1 MWGRSIPSNYSG
13 KSQDSRNLPNPTK
26 DYRFVE
32 LLKKDQLVNDPCEV
46 GDDDTSV
53 VGMQL
58 FIMGVV
64 YRVSTCVFM
73 HARPSVAPSSQR
85 ELWSPMDCIN
95 KFIHT
100 EKAFWRVLVFSNMYL
115 PHGYYNSW

>member
-1 MWGRSIPSNYSG
+1 M
-13 KSQDSRNLPNPTK
+13 
-26 DYRFVE
+26 E

-85 ELWSPMDCIN
+85 AIYGLRWI
-95 KFIHT
+95 
-100 EKAFWRVLVFSNMYL
+100 VFSPILPEIQIAHELDLVIPHAMYTL
-115 PHGYYNSW
+115 HELINFNYTNVISKF

>member
-1 MWGRSIPSNYSG
+1 M
-13 KSQDSRNLPNPTK
+13 
-26 DYRFVE
+26 
-32 LLKKDQLVNDPCEV
+32 

-85 ELWSPMDCIN
+85 ELWSPMDCICPILPEIQIAHELDLVIPYATYTLHALIN
-95 KFIHT
+95 FNYTNVISKF
-100 EKAFWRVLVFSNMYL
+100 
-115 PHGYYNSW
+115 